1 MDTNQSVEQT
11 IQQPVPTPGL
21 FGTKIPSVAAFVVG
35 ILLFFMPFID
45 IKCNDASLQKVN
57 GAELATGFHVKG
69 PGGDNS
75 LLDSFDEGF
84 GNEKQKANNKPEKK
98 DPNMFALAALLFGA
112 AGLLLSLL
120 NNRKAGGVGA
130 LLTGTVAGLALI
142 GLMIDIKDDLG
153 KESMGKDPNI
163 SISVE
168 FTAWFYLT
176 VVLFLLAAFFGYKR
190 MKEGK

>member
-1 MDTNQSVEQT
+1 MDTNQPT
-11 IQQPVPTPGL
+11 DPITQQPVPAPGL
-21 FGTKIPSVAAFVVG
+21 FGTKIPSAAAFVVG

-75 LLDSFDEGF
+75 LLDNFNDGF
-84 GNEKQKANNKPEKK
+84 GNERNANNKPEKK

-120 NNRKAGGVGA
+120 NNHKAGGVGA

-142 GLMIDIKDDLG
+142 GLMMDIKDDLG
-153 KESMGKDPNI
+153 KESMSKDPNI

-176 VVLFLLAAFFGYKR
+176 VLLFLLAAFFGYKR
-190 MKEGK
+190 IKEGKG